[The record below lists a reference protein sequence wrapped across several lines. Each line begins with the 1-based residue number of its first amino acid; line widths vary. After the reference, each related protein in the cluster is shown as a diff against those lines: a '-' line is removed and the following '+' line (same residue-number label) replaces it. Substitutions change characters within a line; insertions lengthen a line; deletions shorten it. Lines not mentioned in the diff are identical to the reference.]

1 MILYYSSPVTKNTER
16 MALKLSRHPDVDMSI
31 RRVDDPA
38 VHPLPNEPHYL
49 LFPSYGGT
57 NSKLVPPQIVSFLNH
72 YADRH
77 RIVGVIGAGNR
88 NFGEYFCAAAFVVA
102 RKLQVPI
109 LGLGEL
115 EGQPA
120 EMDAIIAKLSDSIA
134 SEKHDEQK

>member
-1 MILYYSSPVTKNTER
+1 M
-16 MALKLSRHPDVDMSI
+16 
-31 RRVDDPA
+31 
-38 VHPLPNEPHYL
+38 
-49 LFPSYGGT
+49 
-57 NSKLVPPQIVSFLNH
+57 SFLNH

-77 RIVGVIGAGNR
+77 RIVGIIGAGNR

-134 SEKHDEQK
+134 SERRGEQE